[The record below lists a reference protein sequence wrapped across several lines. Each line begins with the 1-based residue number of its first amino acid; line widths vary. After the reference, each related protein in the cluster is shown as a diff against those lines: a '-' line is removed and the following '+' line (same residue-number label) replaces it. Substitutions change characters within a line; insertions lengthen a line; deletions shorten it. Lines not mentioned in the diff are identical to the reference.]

1 MKATIPILMPS
12 QGSIHLISLLIG
24 AVLLSPASAFLFA
37 SRPVDA
43 GYCGLSLSLSP
54 ARGSPTRQQ
63 QIRSFSITPRTAS
76 SPCSFSS
83 STSSAMN
90 CFVSKIGP
98 LPVDAVD
105 CNSREV
111 RDNLQQPI
119 ATIIPRIDGV
129 VGLRSQLMAI
139 SLAFF
144 IAMITFSSVVLPSVA
159 ADDGTSTPVAITS
172 KTIATTASVTTTAPI
187 SDGVSSSA
195 TLPQPSTT
203 YDETWNLIK
212 KYALDQTFHGQDW
225 DEAYPKYSK
234 GIELSSTSNTATGQ
248 EAIMKATVNLV
259 SSLGDKYSRILD
271 KDEYARIQKF
281 DLIGIGATLMPDP
294 ITKEIIVGAPPV
306 SKSASDRAGLQVGD
320 VVVAV
325 NGVKTAGR
333 TAFDIIDQITEE
345 DPRASMITFTI
356 RRGNDDSI
364 TTDYTMKR
372 DFFEV
377 KDPISYRI
385 SETRPDGTK
394 VGYVRI
400 AEFNSLVK
408 PSLEA
413 ALQNLESQNVNAYVL
428 DVRGNPGGAFQSAI
442 EIAGLFIND
451 KLATDVVDGNGI
463 DLKFRT
469 SKDRVVVDTN
479 HPLAIWVDGGSASA
493 SEVLAGALRDN
504 CRAVVMGSTS
514 FGKGLVQAV
523 YGLNNGYGLVLTVAK
538 YLTPGGT
545 DINKV
550 GIIPDVSKDVAL
562 PSVPQFVPLIGS
574 DTSRVDFRDVTERM
588 GMCSIGDK

>member
-1 MKATIPILMPS
+1 MTTTITPS
-12 QGSIHLISLLIG
+12 QRSIRLIAVLIG
-24 AVLLSPASAFLFA
+24 IVSVSSTSAFLFV
-37 SRPVDA
+37 PH
-43 GYCGLSLSLSP
+43 
-54 ARGSPTRQQ
+54 PTVT
-63 QIRSFSITPRTAS
+63 ITDYRSFSFTAA
-76 SPCSFSS
+76 PTA
-83 STSSAMN
+83 TSASATRYAT
-90 CFVSKIGP
+90 KIWAHTDDSDDRNLRGKH
-98 LPVDAVD
+98 
-105 CNSREV
+105 
-111 RDNLQQPI
+111 DNLQQ
-119 ATIIPRIDGV
+119 AKGRIIPSMKDGGL
-129 VGLRSQLMAI
+129 GLRSTLVLAL
-139 SLAFF
+139 SLACS
-144 IAMITFSSVVLPSVA
+144 IAAMTFSCAVLPSFA
-159 ADDGTSTPVAITS
+159 AEDGTSTPVDIASS
-172 KTIATTASVTTTAPI
+172 KTIVSTSDASGA
-187 SDGVSSSA
+187 A
-195 TLPQPSTT
+195 LPQLSTA

-225 DEAYPKYSK
+225 NEAYTKYSR
-234 GIELSSTSNTATGQ
+234 GIYPSSPTKSVGQ
-248 EAIMKATVNLV
+248 DEIMKSTINLV
-259 SSLGDKYSRILD
+259 NSLGDKYSRILD

-281 DLIGIGATLMPDP
+281 DLIGVGATLMPDP
-294 ITKEIIVGAPPV
+294 VTKEIIVGAPPV
-306 SKSASDRAGLQVGD
+306 SKSASDMAGLQVGD

-345 DPRASMITFTI
+345 DPRANTISFTI
-356 RRGNDDSI
+356 RRGSTMTSNDDDSTT

-372 DFFEV
+372 EFLEV
-377 KDPISYRI
+377 NDPVSYRI

-394 VGYVRI
+394 VGYVHV

-408 PSLEA
+408 PSLET
-413 ALQNLESQNVNAYVL
+413 ALQSLESQNVNAYVL

-442 EIAGLFIND
+442 EIAGLFISD

-538 YLTPGGT
+538 YLTPGGI

-550 GIIPDVSKDVAL
+550 GIVPDVSKEVAL
-562 PSVPQFVPLIGS
+562 PSVPLFVPLLGS
-574 DTSRVDFRDVTERM
+574 DTSRVNFNDVKERM
-588 GMCSIGDK
+588 TICSTNDD